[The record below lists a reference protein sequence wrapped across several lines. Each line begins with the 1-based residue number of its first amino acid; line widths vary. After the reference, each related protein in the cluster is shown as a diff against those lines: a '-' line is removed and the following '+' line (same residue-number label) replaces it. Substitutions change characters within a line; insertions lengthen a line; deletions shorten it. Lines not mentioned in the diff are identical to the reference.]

1 MPTLFPDFW
10 TGFPIQCLPSPVSFY
25 LWTGFPMHCLSAP
38 VSFFLWTGFPIPS
51 LPVPFS
57 FYLWTDFP
65 IQCLLAPFS
74 FDLWTGFLI
83 QCLLPPGF
91 FNLLN
96 VIKSHCPPIHC
107 NLHQQHLINSQ
118 SIKTPTHIY
127 IYIFL
132 ISDHQIWQSWQ
143 FYLTIL

>member
-1 MPTLFPDFW
+1 MSPSSFLILSL
-10 TGFPIQCLPSPVSFY
+10 TG
-25 LWTGFPMHCLSAP
+25 
-38 VSFFLWTGFPIPS
+38 
-51 LPVPFS
+51 
-57 FYLWTDFP
+57 FP

-74 FDLWTGFLI
+74 FYLWTGFLI
-83 QCLLPPGF
+83 QCLLAPGF

-127 IYIFL
+127 IYISNFRPSDMAVMAVLSNNIVTLNKVSRWL
-132 ISDHQIWQSWQ
+132 I
-143 FYLTIL
+143 